1 MKKIFLFFCIGIC
14 IFFTGCTAKTKVAN
28 ENNNTKNLEKK
39 LKFIDYNSG
48 YSFGN
53 TKTAKIVMV
62 EYSSYECIDCRNL
75 QKNIGSLLKTY
86 IKNGS
91 LLYIYKPVNHPKF
104 KNDEKIN
111 MYFAPKSLDDIENIF
126 NKFDSYS
133 RKPYPILKSVLNLKE
148 VPVSHYSAMS
158 KEISRELV
166 LGKITT
172 TPTIYIN
179 GKKYEKVFTKKEFE
193 KILNSLLN

>member
-1 MKKIFLFFCIGIC
+1 MKKIFLLFCIGIC
-14 IFFTGCTAKTKVAN
+14 ILFTSCTSNTAN
-28 ENNNTKNLEKK
+28 KSSSTKNLEKK

-53 TKTAKIVMV
+53 TKNAKIVIV

-75 QKNIGSLLKTY
+75 HKNIGSLLKKY
-86 IKNGS
+86 IKNGT

-111 MYFAPKSLDDIENIF
+111 MYFAPKSLDDIQNIF

-133 RKPYPILKSVLNLKE
+133 RKPYPIIKSVLNLKE
-148 VPVSHYSAMS
+148 TPVPNYAAIDKAISS
-158 KEISRELV
+158 EIS
-166 LGKITT
+166 LGKITS

-179 GKKYEKVFTKKEFE
+179 GKKYEKVFTEKEFE